1 MAANSKA
8 NKIAFF
14 ITSPEAGGIERYLL
28 RFLSFYKDKIDA
40 TVYCKKST
48 DGALANE
55 YKEVGVTLKTF
66 KIGKLGFKR
75 INELKQEF
83 VENEYDAV
91 VDFNNNFAAFTLL
104 AAKRAGINTRIT
116 WYRNAEEKFKRT
128 PLRLL
133 YNKIINKITFKTATH
148 ILSNSKAAFNHFY
161 KGYDWQNDSRF
172 QVIYNGIKA
181 EDFINIFGSLR
192 EEFNIPADAFVI
204 GHVGRYN
211 EQKNHDTIIQVAFEL
226 CAMHPN
232 FYFILCGKGV
242 EDIYKQTVQEKGFE
256 DRIIMPGVR
265 NDIPQV
271 LNTYDCFFFP
281 STIEGNPNALI
292 EAMIAGLPI
301 VASNIEPI
309 KEATPIES
317 HAYLKEPYDVDG
329 FVKHI
334 ESIYNSSKFA
344 QSLIYQDWAIKAFDY
359 KERFEE
365 FYKLIE

>member
-1 MAANSKA
+1 MSANSKN

-28 RFLSFYKDKIDA
+28 RFLSFYRDKIQA

-48 DGALANE
+48 EGALAEE
-55 YKEVGVTLKTF
+55 YIKIGTTLKTF
-66 KIGKLGFKR
+66 KMGKLGFKR

-83 VENEYDAV
+83 IKNEYTAV

-161 KGYDWQNDSRF
+161 KGYNWQTDTRF
-172 QVIYNGIKA
+172 QVIYNGVKA
-181 EDFINIFGSLR
+181 EDFISVSDSLR
-192 EEFNIPADAFVI
+192 EGFNIPADAFVI

-226 CAMHPN
+226 CAKYPN

-242 EDIYKQTVQEKGFE
+242 AEVYGKLVEEKAFK

-265 NDIPQV
+265 SDIPQV
-271 LNTYDCFFFP
+271 LNTCNCFFFP

-309 KEATPIES
+309 KETTPVEA

-329 FVKHI
+329 FIKHI
-334 ESIYNSSKFA
+334 ETIYKSTTFA
-344 QSLIYQDWAIKAFDY
+344 ESLIYQDWAVKAFDY

-365 FYKLIE
+365 FYNKLK